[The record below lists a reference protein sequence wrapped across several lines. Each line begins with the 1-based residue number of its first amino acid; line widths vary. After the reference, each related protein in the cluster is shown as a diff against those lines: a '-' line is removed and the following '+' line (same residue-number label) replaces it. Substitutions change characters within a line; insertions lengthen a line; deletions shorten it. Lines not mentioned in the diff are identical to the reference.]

1 MIIYGSSISPFVR
14 KVLVA
19 LNEKGIR
26 YEHRPVAPQAEDAD
40 FRAASPMGKIPAID
54 HDGFRLADS
63 SAILDY
69 IEHLSPQPALIPPT
83 LRAPPAPAGSTSSAR
98 SSSIESSPSCSRSA
112 S

>member
-63 SAILDY
+63 SAI
-69 IEHLSPQPALIPPT
+69 
-83 LRAPPAPAGSTSSAR
+83 SSAR
-98 SSSIESSPSCSRSA
+98 SSSIESSPSCSRSG